1 MSSLHLQP
9 GLCPQR
15 SHDAQI
21 SSSLESFISQDAAAR
36 FGRQT
41 SRLKDD
47 DDSRDRRFSLP
58 DHRFRFGRKG
68 RWAAKGSGALLH
80 RFPVLCAL
88 LLNFSS
94 GGTTHTY
101 AIPSILSKPTR
112 NPVYPA
118 HGLPP
123 LGGRA
128 RDPPRPARDS
138 IAAQI
143 AMKTRHRAY
152 AYITNG
158 SRLLLFIQPEA
169 PEAGIQVPAGTI
181 EPGENLQDAVIRE
194 AKEEMGLTE
203 LRCERFLAQDTRD
216 MRDCGRDE
224 LQYRWFFHLG
234 LRQPASRVRKPG
246 IVRQNRVHIF
256 VYC

>member
-1 MSSLHLQP
+1 M
-9 GLCPQR
+9 
-15 SHDAQI
+15 
-21 SSSLESFISQDAAAR
+21 
-36 FGRQT
+36 
-41 SRLKDD
+41 
-47 DDSRDRRFSLP
+47 
-58 DHRFRFGRKG
+58 
-68 RWAAKGSGALLH
+68 LH

-94 GGTTHTY
+94 GRTRTLSRSPRSFPNPPI
-101 AIPSILSKPTR
+101 IPFILPMR
-112 NPVYPA
+112 CPRLVDAP
-118 HGLPP
+118 
-123 LGGRA
+123 

-194 AKEEMGLTE
+194 AKEETGLTE

-234 LRQPASRVRKPG
+234 LRQPASRVREPG
-246 IVRQNRVHIF
+246 IVSQNRVHVF